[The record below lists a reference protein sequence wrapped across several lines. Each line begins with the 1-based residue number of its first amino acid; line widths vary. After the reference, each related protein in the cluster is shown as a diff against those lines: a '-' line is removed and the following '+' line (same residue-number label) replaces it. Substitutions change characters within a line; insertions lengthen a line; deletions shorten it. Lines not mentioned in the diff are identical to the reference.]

1 MFETEQERGYAH
13 LLEHL
18 TFRGSEHIPDGE
30 AKRIWQR
37 FGVTFG
43 SDSNAQ
49 TTPTQTV
56 YQLDLPSVTPA
67 NLDESM
73 KLLSGM
79 VREPRISE
87 LAVAAERGVVMSE
100 LRESDG
106 PQKRIADATN
116 AHLFAGQLLG
126 DRSPI
131 GTTASLGKASA
142 TSVTAFHNRWYRP
155 DRAVVVIVGDAD
167 PAVLAGLVAKYY
179 GDWKADGPNPANPDF
194 GKPDPKAP
202 AAREIVEANQPL
214 ALTLAMVR
222 PWKKADRH
230 GREHPA
236 PLSRVHRAGARQP
249 AAGKSGA

>member
-1 MFETEQERGYAH
+1 MSYSPARQPLRFARSLLLAGAAALLLTPLAAGAQGSASTTAAQNQAKNSDWLYVGSDIPRDTAWQFGMLPNGVRYAVRNNGVPPGQVSIRVRMDVGSMFETEDERGYAH

-30 AKRIWQR
+30 AKRMWQR

-43 SDSNAQ
+43 SDWNAQ

-116 AHLFAGQLLG
+116 AHLFAGQ
-126 DRSPI
+126 
-131 GTTASLGKASA
+131 
-142 TSVTAFHNRWYRP
+142 
-155 DRAVVVIVGDAD
+155 
-167 PAVLAGLVAKYY
+167 
-179 GDWKADGPNPANPDF
+179 
-194 GKPDPKAP
+194 
-202 AAREIVEANQPL
+202 
-214 ALTLAMVR
+214 
-222 PWKKADRH
+222 
-230 GREHPA
+230 
-236 PLSRVHRAGARQP
+236 
-249 AAGKSGA
+249 

>member
-1 MFETEQERGYAH
+1 MRYAVRNNGVPPGQVSIRVRMDVGSMFETEDERGYAH

-73 KLLSGM
+73 KLLAGM

-87 LAVAAERGVVMSE
+87 LVVAAERGVVMSE

-131 GTTASLGKASA
+131 GTTASLGKADA
-142 TSVTAFHNRWYRP
+142 TSVAAFHNRWYRP
-155 DRAVVVIVGDAD
+155 ERAVVVIVALLIGGTLLGIMGAIL
-167 PAVLAGLVAKYY
+167 AVPTAAILQVLFEELAR
-179 GDWKADGPNPANPDF
+179 PD
-194 GKPDPKAP
+194 DIA
-202 AAREIVEANQPL
+202 
-214 ALTLAMVR
+214 
-222 PWKKADRH
+222 
-230 GREHPA
+230 
-236 PLSRVHRAGARQP
+236 S
-249 AAGKSGA
+249 S